1 LSAQEANKHPPIE
14 GNPAASGFLFLLA
27 ALACFA
33 TLDTTTKTI
42 VYTLPLVTAVWAR
55 CVFQALLTTAYVLP
69 QRGRAVLQTVH
80 LRAQLVRGALF
91 TVVTYLAFSSLK
103 FLPVAEFSAIAASAP
118 LVVTLLAGTVLG
130 ERVSAARLLLVCGGL
145 GGTLLIVRPSGSM
158 FGWELLMPFA
168 LVLCNASFQLLT
180 RRISMQDNPM
190 TTHFYTVWISAI
202 ATTVLVVPLWEP
214 VQGLHAWL
222 TLGLIGTASAT
233 GHLLL
238 INAFQRSQA
247 VALMPFMYAQIGF
260 GMLGGWL
267 VFGQIP
273 DGVAMIGITC
283 IVVCGMLGG
292 FLARWEIANR

>member
-1 LSAQEANKHPPIE
+1 LSAQEPNKQSPIE
-14 GNPAASGFLFLLA
+14 ANPAASGFLFLLA

-69 QRGRAVLQTVH
+69 QRGRAVLQTMH
-80 LRAQLVRGALF
+80 LRAQLVRGTLF

-130 ERVSAARLLLVCGGL
+130 ERVSTARLLLVCGGL
-145 GGTLLIVRPSGSM
+145 AGTLLIVRPSGSL

-168 LVLCNASFQLLT
+168 LVFCNAAFQLLT
-180 RRISMQDNPM
+180 RRISMHDNAM
-190 TTHFYTVWISAI
+190 TTHFYTVWIAAI
-202 ATTVLVVPLWEP
+202 ATTVLVIPLWEP
-214 VQGLHAWL
+214 VVGVHAWL
-222 TLGLIGTASAT
+222 MLGLIGTASAA

-267 VFGQIP
+267 VFGQVP
-273 DGVAMIGITC
+273 DGVAMIGIAC
-283 IVVCGMLGG
+283 IVVCGVLGG